1 MQKHETMNAVIEKRT
16 LFFSIRTMTSMLLYM
31 VSISA
36 SLDQTMSRIRSLEM
50 MLMQQASELRSE
62 NGRLKRPRARVLA
75 SCGVLDDE
83 RYVP

>member
-50 MLMQQASELRSE
+50 MLMQRVGSRSVSFPSK
-62 NGRLKRPRARVLA
+62 RLKAGLWQPRHIALCMTR
-75 SCGVLDDE
+75 
-83 RYVP
+83 